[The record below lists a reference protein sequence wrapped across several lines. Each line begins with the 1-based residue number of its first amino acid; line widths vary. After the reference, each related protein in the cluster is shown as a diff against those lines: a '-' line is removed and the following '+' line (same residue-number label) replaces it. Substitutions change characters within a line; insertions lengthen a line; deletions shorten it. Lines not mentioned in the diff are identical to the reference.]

1 MVKYAIEYVWI
12 DGKGKLRSKI
22 RTTPTTDFKDL
33 VWNCDG
39 SSCDLATV
47 EDSEV
52 NLFPIQLYPNILLE
66 QKVKEYP
73 CNLPDQPFI
82 ECFYLLCHAENKI
95 TAKSSFLDA
104 LQIFQHTI
112 VNESISWFGLE
123 QEYFIVDPITHLPIG
138 FGEMKVSGKSVKLHQ
153 MEPELKQGP
162 YYCGV
167 GNIQKIGRKIAE
179 KHYSLCLSTG
189 LGISGIN
196 AEVAFAQWEFQIGP
210 VEGIEAANQ
219 LWMAR
224 YLLMRVAEEEGY
236 DITFEPK
243 PITWGSWNG
252 SGLHTNFSTL
262 SMREEG
268 GLQVILDS
276 MPFLKEKHQEHLAV
290 YGTGNEFRLSGKH
303 ETSNMK
309 EFTYGFGT
317 RNTSVRI
324 GFQTQREGKGY
335 FEDRR
340 PSANG
345 DPYQICSILCKT
357 ILIQEEL

>member
-12 DGKGKLRSKI
+12 DGKGKLRSKV
-22 RTTPTTDFKDL
+22 RTSMSIDFKDL
-33 VWNCDG
+33 TWNCDG

-66 QKVKEYP
+66 QKCKEYQRH
-73 CNLPDQPFI
+73 NQPFQS
-82 ECFYLLCHAENKI
+82 CYYLLCHAENKLSG
-95 TAKSSFLDA
+95 KSSFLDA
-104 LQIFQHTI
+104 LQIFQHKNVMDAKT
-112 VNESISWFGLE
+112 WFGIE
-123 QEYFIVDPITHLPIG
+123 QEYFIVDPVTHLPLG
-138 FGEMKVSGKSVKLHQ
+138 FGEMKVSAKSVKLHQ
-153 MEPELKQGP
+153 MEPEFQQGP

-167 GNIQKIGRKIAE
+167 GSFQKIGRKIAE
-179 KHYSLCLSTG
+179 KHYSLCLATG

-224 YLLMRVAEEEGY
+224 YLLIRVAEEEGY

-243 PITWGSWNG
+243 PVTWGSWNG
-252 SGLHTNFSTL
+252 SGLHTNFSTKE
-262 SMREEG
+262 MREKG
-268 GLQVILDS
+268 GIEVILNA
-276 MPFLKEKHQEHLAV
+276 MNLLKEKHQEHLAV
-290 YGTGNEFRLSGKH
+290 YGTGNELRLSGKH
-303 ETSNMK
+303 ETSSMN

-324 GFQTQREGKGY
+324 GSQTYHEGKGY

-340 PSANG
+340 PSANA
-345 DPYQICSILCKT
+345 DPYLVCSILCKT
-357 ILIQEEL
+357 ILIPDEL